1 MRLTSRF
8 WLHLLILLVVS
19 LSLSPR
25 VAAAQAIADPGPL
38 NPNERTYLDTTRPFR
53 ERIGAYREMLAWY
66 QAIASEGKLDSIAL
80 DELGNLTRELFEA
93 RRTFGEVTPTTRLDQ
108 YDRTVKLGLDRAY
121 EATVLLMRAQVTES
135 DADHQSLIRQAG
147 EYGRNSQRLLQEAD
161 DALRA
166 VVPATTP

>member
-1 MRLTSRF
+1 MRFRPRV
-8 WLHLLILLVVS
+8 WLHLLVLLIVLS
-19 LSLSPR
+19 SLSPA
-25 VAAAQAIADPGPL
+25 VAAAQAGSDSLPL
-38 NPNERTYLDTTRPFR
+38 NPNERAYLDTTRPFR

-66 QAIASEGKLDSIAL
+66 QAIASEGKLDDIAL
-80 DELGNLTRELFEA
+80 EELANLTRELFEA
-93 RRTFGEVTPTTRLDQ
+93 RRTFGEVTPTTRLGQ

-135 DADHQSLIRQAG
+135 DADHQSLIRQAS

-166 VVPATTP
+166 IMPAAQ